1 MSKEQGT
8 MSKEKGEMLRKLAEC
23 QRQLMFRGWR
33 INEQGDMHQAGRVS
47 ASADV
52 SRMAHKRTTSQTPKV
67 LLSQSPNVLIF

>member
-1 MSKEQGT
+1 
-8 MSKEKGEMLRKLAEC
+8 MSKEKGEMLRKPAEC

-52 SRMAHKRTTSQTPKV
+52 SRMAYK
-67 LLSQSPNVLIF
+67 